1 MKWYMRTWVCVLFLI
16 LFFPVGIFLTWKYHK
31 DWKFE
36 IKIVASIASVVLFL
50 CITVFSKP
58 TILPSE
64 LQISSGS
71 SISMDLDETV
81 ELSIEVAP
89 AGADI
94 SQLEFHSSDSTV
106 ATFEPALLEESQGI
120 LTAIHE
126 GSVTIFVQCGD
137 VVSNRIDVTI
147 SDEGKVRVDEVEDLI
162 SRLGDITLESME
174 DIIAARVAYDNL
186 SYEERADVENYSI
199 LVAAEDTLSRL
210 ETATPIIA
218 AISQLGTVTVDD
230 ETTVARVRSQYDR
243 LPEDVKPLVDNY
255 DVLLDAEETIAN
267 EKQQL
272 QQVAEVTTPPPQT
285 TPQTAPQTTPP
296 PTTTTTNAPAA
307 WGTVYWTPG
316 GEKYH
321 VSANCPTLARSSKV
335 YSGSIDEAKA
345 AGKGELCKVC
355 G

>member
-106 ATFEPALLEESQGI
+106 ATFEPAPLEDSQGI
-120 LTAIHE
+120 LTAMHE
-126 GSVTIFVQCGD
+126 GTATIFVQCGN
-137 VVSNRIDVTI
+137 VVSNKIDVTI
-147 SDEGKVRVDEVEDLI
+147 SDESKVRVDEVEDLI
-162 SRLGDITLESME
+162 ARLDDITLESME

-186 SYEERADVENYSI
+186 SYAEQSDVENYSI

-218 AISQLGTVTVDD
+218 AISQLGTVTADD
-230 ETTVARVRSQYDR
+230 EATVAQVRSQYDR

-272 QQVAEVTTPPPQT
+272 QQAAEVTTPP
-285 TPQTAPQTTPP
+285 PQTAPQTTPP

-321 VSANCPTLARSSKV
+321 VSANCPTLARSSTV

>member
-106 ATFEPALLEESQGI
+106 ATFEPAPLEDSQGI
-120 LTAIHE
+120 LTAMHE
-126 GSVTIFVQCGD
+126 GTATIFVQCGN
-137 VVSNRIDVTI
+137 VVSNKIDVTI
-147 SDEGKVRVDEVEDLI
+147 SDESKVRVDEVEDLI
-162 SRLGDITLESME
+162 ARLDDITLESME

-186 SYEERADVENYSI
+186 SYAEQSDVENYSI

-218 AISQLGTVTVDD
+218 AISQLGTVTADD
-230 ETTVARVRSQYDR
+230 EATVAQVRSQYDR

-272 QQVAEVTTPPPQT
+272 QQAAEVTTPP
-285 TPQTAPQTTPP
+285 PQTAPQTTPP

-307 WGTVYWTPG
+307 WGTVYWTPC

-321 VSANCPTLARSSKV
+321 VSANCPTLARSSTV